1 MTMLWICKNFE
12 YLSGFEYGRFLNVPR
27 FWICSWF
34 EYMPEFW
41 ICPGDNVLIM
51 PEYVWT
57 VLIYTW
63 ICLNMP
69 EYAEKCVNVTKSA
82 WMTFVLHFPIVIFC
96 SYKTVVNYFNVYM
109 KLEVIVW
116 RNMRL
121 VSWSGKIWFF
131 LVVAWSICFI
141 RWFRLNIFTS
151 KISSFLRGRGAL
163 GLWILT

>member
-1 MTMLWICKNFE
+1 MLWICKNFK
-12 YLSGFEYGRFLNVPR
+12 YLSGFEYGRFLNIPR
-27 FWICSWF
+27 FWICLWF

-41 ICPGDNVLIM
+41 ICPGYNI
-51 PEYVWT
+51 
-57 VLIYTW
+57 
-63 ICLNMP
+63 LNMP
-69 EYAEKCVNVTKSA
+69 EYAGKCVNVPKSA

-96 SYKTVVNYFNVYM
+96 LYKTVVNYFNVYM

-121 VSWSGKIWFF
+121 VSWRDKIWFF

-141 RWFRLNIFTS
+141 LWFRLNIFTS
-151 KISSFLRGRGAL
+151 KISSLLRGRGTL

>member
-12 YLSGFEYGRFLNVPR
+12 YLSGFEYGRFLNIPR
-27 FWICSWF
+27 FWICLWF

-41 ICPGDNVLIM
+41 ICPGYNI
-51 PEYVWT
+51 
-57 VLIYTW
+57 
-63 ICLNMP
+63 LNMP
-69 EYAEKCVNVTKSA
+69 EYAGKCVNVPKSA

-96 SYKTVVNYFNVYM
+96 LYKTVVNYFNVYM

-121 VSWSGKIWFF
+121 VSWRDKIWFF

-141 RWFRLNIFTS
+141 LWFRLNIFTS
-151 KISSFLRGRGAL
+151 KISSLLRGRGTL

>member
-12 YLSGFEYGRFLNVPR
+12 YLSGFEYGRFLNIPR
-27 FWICSWF
+27 FWICLWF

-41 ICPGDNVLIM
+41 ICPGYNI
-51 PEYVWT
+51 
-57 VLIYTW
+57 
-63 ICLNMP
+63 LNMP
-69 EYAEKCVNVTKSA
+69 EYAGKCVNVPKSA

-96 SYKTVVNYFNVYM
+96 LYKTVVNYFNVYM

>member
-1 MTMLWICKNFE
+1 MLWICKNFE
-12 YLSGFEYGRFLNVPR
+12 YLSGFEYGRFLNIPR
-27 FWICSWF
+27 FWICLWF

-41 ICPGDNVLIM
+41 ICPGYNI
-51 PEYVWT
+51 
-57 VLIYTW
+57 
-63 ICLNMP
+63 LNMP
-69 EYAEKCVNVTKSA
+69 EYAGKCVNVPKSA

-96 SYKTVVNYFNVYM
+96 LYKTVVNYFNVYM

-121 VSWSGKIWFF
+121 VSWRDKIWFF

-141 RWFRLNIFTS
+141 LWFRLNIFTS
-151 KISSFLRGRGAL
+151 KISSLLRGRGTL